1 MGVRRSQGKDKQT
14 GRTAAGAA
22 ASRERTLTKARKQRP
37 KG

>member
-1 MGVRRSQGKDKQT
+1 MGVRKSRGKNKKT

-22 ASRERTLTKARKQRP
+22 ATRERTLTKARKQRP